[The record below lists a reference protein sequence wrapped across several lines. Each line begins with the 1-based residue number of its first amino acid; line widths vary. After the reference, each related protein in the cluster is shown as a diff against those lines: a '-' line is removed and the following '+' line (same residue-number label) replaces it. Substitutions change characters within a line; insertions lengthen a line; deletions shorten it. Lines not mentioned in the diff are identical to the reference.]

1 MAAAVMRFA
10 PLLASALLLA
20 ACGNRQPLHLSAARR
35 APPKPALA
43 AVAPTPEQLL
53 VAPPMARP
61 VRQDDGLS
69 RSQLR
74 QDDPFDLPPT
84 R

>member
-1 MAAAVMRFA
+1 MAAPVMRFA
-10 PLLASALLLA
+10 PLLASALLVA
-20 ACGNRQPLHLSAARR
+20 ACGNRQPLHLASGER
-35 APPKPALA
+35 APPKPATA
-43 AVAPTPEQLL
+43 AAAPTTDQLL

-69 RSQLR
+69 RSELR
-74 QDDPFDLPPT
+74 KDDPFDLPPT